1 MSTSYSL
8 LPILVLAV
16 AAVLTIALVLIIKR
30 RKTTGTEEISHSN
43 ADDSTLEDINPVN
56 PPNRVFKLALKSVGY
71 NLLGALL
78 LASPLLFLMD
88 NKNDGAIVWLLVLL
102 VVGPLSLLTQLIIGI
117 VWASG
122 TRKKDLG
129 KGMLLAVGLF
139 LLIGLLT
146 CSPFLFRFGF

>member
-16 AAVLTIALVLIIKR
+16 AAFLTIALVLIIKK
-30 RKTTGTEEISHSN
+30 RKTTIDEELSPSG
-43 ADDSTLEDINPVN
+43 ASDSMLEDINTVSR
-56 PPNRVFKLALKSVGY
+56 PNRVFKLALKSVGY

-78 LASPLLFLMD
+78 LASPLLLLMD
-88 NKNDGAIVWLLVLL
+88 NKNDGAIVWLFVLL
-102 VVGPLSLLTQLIIGI
+102 VIGPLSLLTQLIIGI

-122 TRKKDLG
+122 TRKKELG

>member
-16 AAVLTIALVLIIKR
+16 AAILTIVLVLIIKN
-30 RKTTGTEEISHSN
+30 RKAITNEEIITPGVP
-43 ADDSTLEDINPVN
+43 DSMLEDLNTAGK
-56 PPNRVFKLALKSVGY
+56 PNRVYKLALKSVGY

-78 LASPLLFLMD
+78 LASPLLFLKD
-88 NKNDGAIVWLLVLL
+88 NKNDGAIVWLFVLL
-102 VVGPLSLLTQLIIGI
+102 VVGPLSLLTQLIMGI

-122 TRKKDLG
+122 TRKKELG